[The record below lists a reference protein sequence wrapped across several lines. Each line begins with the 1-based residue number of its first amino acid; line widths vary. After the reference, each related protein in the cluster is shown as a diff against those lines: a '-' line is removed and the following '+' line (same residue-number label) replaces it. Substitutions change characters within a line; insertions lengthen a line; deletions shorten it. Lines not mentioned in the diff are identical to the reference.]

1 MMTTLARVAFI
12 IGTGISLRIAIIELQ
27 HHYHTDL
34 DFLDLEVLALTL
46 LPSLEI
52 ITLVS
57 LLPTPRWILSSPRH
71 KIASHRFIQLPILF
85 MPGLLVNAAWRILE
99 YFQSLD
105 SCQVTN
111 DVALKEFCDVIGL
124 QMFTNV
130 PFMILGT
137 WAIIYYLTKYKPE
150 IKGNSGHGYRSPSP

>member
-12 IGTGISLRIAIIELQ
+12 IGTGIGLRIAIIELQ
-27 HHYHTDL
+27 QHSHTDL
-34 DFLDLEVLALTL
+34 DFIDLEYLALTL

-52 ITLVS
+52 ITLVWI
-57 LLPTPRWILSSPRH
+57 LPTPGLKLLSPREE
-71 KIASHRFIQLPILF
+71 HRFIQLPILF

-111 DVALKEFCDVIGL
+111 DVDLKAFCDVVEV

-137 WAIIYYLTKYKPE
+137 WAIIYHFTKYKP
-150 IKGNSGHGYRSPSP
+150 GRQ

>member
-1 MMTTLARVAFI
+1 MMTTFLRVAFI
-12 IGTGISLRIAIIELQ
+12 IGTGIGLRIAIIELQ

-34 DFLDLEVLALTL
+34 DFIDLEVLALTL

-52 ITLVS
+52 FTLVW
-57 LLPTPRWILSSPRH
+57 LLPTPGLKLSSPRH
-71 KIASHRFIQLPILF
+71 FIQLPILF

-105 SCQVTN
+105 LCQVTN
-111 DVALKEFCDVIGL
+111 DVDLKAFCDVVEV

-137 WAIIYYLTKYKPE
+137 WTVIYYLLKYKPD
-150 IKGNSGHGYRSPSP
+150 IDDA